1 MEEDNIVTTVT
12 SAIWSPD
19 NQEEVA
25 RLLRCGYRVAS
36 WVADKKVPNRWVA
49 IMERDYYDP

>member
-36 WVADKKVPNRWVA
+36 CGLPIRRFPTVGWP
-49 IMERDYYDP
+49 